1 MKLHPFLAIYF
12 LFYTLN
18 FQNGSEAVNT
28 KKQSRTPPNKNKNKK
43 QTKTA
48 KTKNKQKQQKENPT
62 TPMVFILQ
70 KNICHPKLKRDI

>member
-43 QTKTA
+43 QK
-48 KTKNKQKQQKENPT
+48 KQQKENPT